1 MAGIDDMVCF
11 ALYSASRATTAAY
24 RSVLGPFDL
33 TYPQY
38 LVLVALWTE
47 GSQSVGNLG
56 ERLMLDSGT
65 LSPLLRRL
73 EVRGVVERTRRAAD
87 ERVVDVALTPRGQA
101 LRQQMSQVPEQIAAC
116 MGIDLATART
126 LLPALQEYTRTLQA
140 RTEALAS

>member
-1 MAGIDDMVCF
+1 MAAIDDMVCF

-24 RSVLGPFDL
+24 RSVLRPFDL

-38 LVLVALWTE
+38 LVLVALWSE
-47 GSQSVGNLG
+47 GSQSVGDLG
-56 ERLMLDSGT
+56 ARLMLDSGT

-73 EVRGVVERTRRAAD
+73 ETRGLVERTRRAAD

-101 LRQQMSQVPEQIAAC
+101 LRQEMSHVPEQIAAC
-116 MGIDLATART
+116 MGIDLPTART
-126 LLPALQEYTRTLQA
+126 LLPAVQEYTRTLQA